1 MKTEKYYFSN
11 FGNVIG
17 KAKKKMDGQKV
28 KGRRKDSTV
37 RLKSL
42 FVH

>member
-17 KAKKKMDGQKV
+17 KAKKTDGQKV